1 MKGISMKTRLLAAL
15 GSLLATAAL
24 AGPYDQPYALVE
36 SGSKSDVRKEV
47 PAAVTK
53 IDGVSTKNP
62 RKSDPIPPG
71 PHKVTVAFESAKG
84 QVGERERVLD
94 MNLEPCTRYR
104 VVAKVENATRP
115 EWEPKVYP
123 EPIGE
128 CRKKFDKPAA
138 GK

>member
-1 MKGISMKTRLLAAL
+1 MTKTLLAAVAATFA
-15 GSLLATAAL
+15 ATAF
-24 AGPYDQPYALVE
+24 AGPYDQPYAIVE
-36 SGSKSDVRKEV
+36 SGSKSEVRKEV
-47 PAAVTK
+47 PAAITK
-53 IDGVSTKNP
+53 VDGVSTKNP

-94 MNLEPCTRYR
+94 MTLEPCTRYR

-128 CRKKFDKPAA
+128 CKKKFDKPAA

>member
-1 MKGISMKTRLLAAL
+1 MKNPLLAAVA
-15 GSLLATAAL
+15 ATFAATAL
-24 AGPYDQPYALVE
+24 AGPYDQPYAIVE
-36 SGSKSDVRKEV
+36 SGSKSEVRKEV

-53 IDGVSTKNP
+53 VDGASTKNP
-62 RKSDPIPPG
+62 RRSDPIPPG
-71 PHKVTVAFESAKG
+71 LHKVTVAFESAKG

-128 CRKKFDKPAA
+128 CKKKFGTPAA